1 MIESRRRV
9 AIEPAY
15 VLHQYPYRN
24 TSLLVEMV
32 TQSYGRVA
40 LIAKGVRSAKSRF
53 QGVLQ
58 PFQPLLVSWSGKG
71 DLYTLV
77 SAETSSCGPALS
89 GAGLMSGLYMNEL
102 MMHLLHRHDPHAS
115 VFNIYQ
121 ATICLIAEADSHY
134 PGRHNRATAMMW
146 HERALRL
153 FEKALLSELGYGLIL
168 DHDVESGEG
177 ILAGREYA
185 YLPMRGPV
193 LLENAAGTGVQISGR
208 SLLAF
213 KGDDLEDAIIMQ
225 ETKRLMRTV
234 IDSHLGG
241 KPLNSRA
248 MFAGMMAVSSEH
260 TGCDS

>member
-1 MIESRRRV
+1 M
-9 AIEPAY
+9 
-15 VLHQYPYRN
+15 
-24 TSLLVEMV
+24 LVEMV

-40 LIAKGVRSAKSRF
+40 LIARGARSAKSRL

-58 PFQPLLVSWSGKG
+58 PFQSLFVSWSGKG

-77 SAETSSCGPALS
+77 SAETSSGGSVLS

-102 MMHLLHRHDPHAS
+102 MLRLLHRHDPHAS

-121 ATICLIAEADSHY
+121 ATIRLIAEADRHY
-134 PGRHNRATAMMW
+134 PGRDNRTTAMLW

-153 FEKALLSELGYGLIL
+153 FEKALLSELGYALNLG
-168 DHDVESGEG
+168 HDVESGEA
-177 ILAGREYA
+177 ILADREYA

-193 LLENAAGTGVQISGR
+193 LLENAAGTGVKISGR

-213 KGDDLEDAIIMQ
+213 KEDDLEDGIVMQ

-248 MFAGMMAVSSEH
+248 MFASMMAVCSEH